1 MKNNYQYF
9 FQNLDFFQGVTL
21 IASLVEKDEKA
32 IRVGLLF
39 QSFTFVPHEKGFSRQ
54 SLTQKLP
61 LLKNLTPIKIQKSL
75 ISNR

>member
-54 SLTQKLP
+54 SLTR
-61 LLKNLTPIKIQKSL
+61 KIASAEEFYNNQ
-75 ISNR
+75 R